1 MSVDNIK
8 MAQLILPD
16 VKITAQ
22 EILEKYPPRQLKEG
36 AMVTRFAP
44 SPTGFLHIG
53 GLFTAMVNKRAAM
66 QSDGVFYIRIEDT
79 DKKREIEDGVK
90 IVIDG
95 LNAFGID
102 ADEGFCPDG
111 QKGDYGPYQQSQRR
125 DIYRAFVKQLM
136 EKGMAY
142 PCFLTEQ
149 ELSEIRAEQEKLK
162 VNTGI
167 YGKWAKYRD
176 ITVDEAQK
184 LINEG
189 KSFVVRLRSPGDS
202 QKRISFKDAIKG
214 KIEMSEN
221 DQDVVILKADGIPTY
236 HFAHA
241 IDDHLMGT
249 THVIRG
255 DEWISSAPI
264 HLQLFYVLGFK
275 PPVYAHV
282 SPIMKEENG
291 GKRKLSK
298 RKDPEAAVGYYYE
311 QGYPKESVMEYLM
324 TIANSNYEDWRK
336 ANQKEDNKNFP
347 FNLKKLSLSG
357 ALFDLVKLNDVS
369 KNIISI
375 MPAQKVFE
383 LSLEW
388 AKQYDK
394 QLAELFERDRQYA
407 TEILNIDRE
416 NKKPRKD
423 IAKWSDVRDYVE
435 YMYDEIWDKSEM
447 VLPENISNEDGIEII
462 DAYLQKYNPEH
473 TKDEWFNTMKEICE
487 PLGFASEVKVYK
499 KNPDAYK
506 GHVGDISTVIRIALT
521 GRKNTPDLYYI
532 MKLLGQDK
540 VKERLNSF
548 KEKLS

>member
-1 MSVDNIK
+1 M
-8 MAQLILPD
+8 P
-16 VKITAQ
+16 
-22 EILEKYPPRQLKEG
+22 
-36 AMVTRFAP
+36 
-44 SPTGFLHIG
+44 
-53 GLFTAMVNKRAAM
+53 
-66 QSDGVFYIRIEDT
+66 
-79 DKKREIEDGVK
+79 
-90 IVIDG
+90 
-95 LNAFGID
+95 
-102 ADEGFCPDG
+102 
-111 QKGDYGPYQQSQRR
+111 
-125 DIYRAFVKQLM
+125 
-136 EKGMAY
+136 
-142 PCFLTEQ
+142 
-149 ELSEIRAEQEKLK
+149 
-162 VNTGI
+162 
-167 YGKWAKYRD
+167 
-176 ITVDEAQK
+176 
-184 LINEG
+184 
-189 KSFVVRLRSPGDS
+189 
-202 QKRISFKDAIKG
+202 
-214 KIEMSEN
+214 EN

-264 HLQLFYVLGFK
+264 HLQLFSVLGFK

-369 KNIISI
+369 KNVISI

-499 KNPDAYK
+499 KNPDDYK

>member
-1 MSVDNIK
+1 
-8 MAQLILPD
+8 
-16 VKITAQ
+16 
-22 EILEKYPPRQLKEG
+22 
-36 AMVTRFAP
+36 
-44 SPTGFLHIG
+44 
-53 GLFTAMVNKRAAM
+53 
-66 QSDGVFYIRIEDT
+66 
-79 DKKREIEDGVK
+79 
-90 IVIDG
+90 
-95 LNAFGID
+95 
-102 ADEGFCPDG
+102 
-111 QKGDYGPYQQSQRR
+111 
-125 DIYRAFVKQLM
+125 
-136 EKGMAY
+136 MAY

-189 KSFVVRLRSPGDS
+189 KSFVVRLRSPGDP

-214 KIEMSEN
+214 KIEMPEN

-336 ANQKEDNKNFP
+336 ANQKEDNKYFP

-369 KNIISI
+369 KNVISI

-447 VLPENISNEDGIEII
+447 VLPENISNEDGIKII